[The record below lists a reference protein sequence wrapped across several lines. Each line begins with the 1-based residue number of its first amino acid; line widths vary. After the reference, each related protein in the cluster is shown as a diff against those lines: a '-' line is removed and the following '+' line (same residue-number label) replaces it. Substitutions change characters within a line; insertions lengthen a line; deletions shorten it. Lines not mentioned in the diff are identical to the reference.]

1 MTQAN
6 YSTEPNTPAGIVREV
21 LDVAAIRHKFRQ
33 GHHTMTQQAF
43 ADGLGIPVRTLRNWE
58 QGKRKPTGPALV
70 LLRMVERDPQVL
82 EKIRA

>member
-6 YSTEPNTPAGIVREV
+6 YSNEPDTPPSAERKF

-33 GHHTMTQQAF
+33 GHQTMTQQAF

-70 LLRMVERDPQVL
+70 LLHLVERDPQVL
-82 EKIRA
+82 EKIRG